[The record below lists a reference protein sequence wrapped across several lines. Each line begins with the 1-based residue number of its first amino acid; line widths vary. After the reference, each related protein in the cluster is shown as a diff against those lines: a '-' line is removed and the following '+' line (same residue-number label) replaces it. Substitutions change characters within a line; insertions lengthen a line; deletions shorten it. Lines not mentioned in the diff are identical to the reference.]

1 MVDER
6 GNSLNHIVLMP
17 LLPPVFLYIFINLD
31 LTRVLT
37 LISGIAK
44 IVIVKFCVVT
54 MEAFPL
60 RVI

>member
-37 LISGIAK
+37 LISGI
-44 IVIVKFCVVT
+44 ILCGDNGSIQT
-54 MEAFPL
+54 L
-60 RVI
+60 